1 MCTTIQ
7 CKEEDKN
14 TFFLDNSIFMLS
26 MDYFSYFAYWN
37 YRIVQYF
44 RYINI
49 YNYRI
54 KVSNEHQNLIY
65 HVCIIKTP
73 KPIS

>member
-1 MCTTIQ
+1 MLIHIFIDMHYLQ

-14 TFFLDNSIFMLS
+14 TMYCFLDNSIFMLS

-37 YRIVQYF
+37 YRIVQFF

-54 KVSNEHQNLIY
+54 K
-65 HVCIIKTP
+65 
-73 KPIS
+73 

>member
-49 YNYRI
+49 YNYSFHLRFPSYFLLPYMKI
-54 KVSNEHQNLIY
+54 QLETEEL
-65 HVCIIKTP
+65 
-73 KPIS
+73 

>member
-1 MCTTIQ
+1 
-7 CKEEDKN
+7 
-14 TFFLDNSIFMLS
+14 MLS

-37 YRIVQYF
+37 YRIVQFF

-54 KVSNEHQNLIY
+54 KLGWFRRHHGPVHMVALKKCHYQCNVLELTNGNMTFDIFGHY
-65 HVCIIKTP
+65 HC
-73 KPIS
+73 